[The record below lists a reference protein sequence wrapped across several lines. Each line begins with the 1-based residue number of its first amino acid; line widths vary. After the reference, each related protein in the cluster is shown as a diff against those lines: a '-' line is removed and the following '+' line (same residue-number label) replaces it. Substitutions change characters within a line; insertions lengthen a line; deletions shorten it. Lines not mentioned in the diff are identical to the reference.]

1 MDKKGTTVKS
11 KTTAAKAAAKVAVK
25 PAVTAKKVELV
36 QPLPANNNID
46 WMTIVGLIAGALS
59 FIGYILLSNV
69 QITMSENVQ
78 IAIVLTLAVFGIA
91 GTVFSILAI
100 IFASKNYSKHM
111 LFGLNIIGLVV
122 SLLAFDKFLSP
133 LISVITYLTQK

>member
-11 KTTAAKAAAKVAVK
+11 KTTTVKAAVK
-25 PAVTAKKVELV
+25 PVVKKVEV
-36 QPLPANNNID
+36 VKSAPVNSNID
-46 WMTIVGLIAGALS
+46 WMTITGLVAGALS
-59 FIGYILLSNV
+59 YIGYLLLSNV
-69 QITMSENVQ
+69 QITMGENVQ
-78 IAIVLTLAVFGIA
+78 IAIVITMAVFGIA

-100 IFASKNYSKHM
+100 ICASKDYTKHM

-133 LISVITYLTQK
+133 LISVITYLAQK